1 MGRKIFVSYK
11 YADTHVSSLP
21 SIKGQTTVRDY
32 VDLLQNLIEK
42 TDNINKGEDD
52 GENMSTLKDTTIA
65 SKLGDK
71 IYDSSVTIVFIS
83 KGMKDSALPENEQ
96 WIPWEVS
103 YSLREQSRYG
113 RCSKTNA
120 MLAIVLPDENG
131 SYAYYMEE
139 RHCKNGDN
147 DCFCR
152 IHKTHNLFA
161 ILQKNM
167 FNCKHPQE
175 KDCSKYPSMYQGEP
189 SYIKTVKWNDITK
202 ENFNNYIKA
211 AIDIQRDADE
221 YSIVKNI

>member
-11 YADTHVSSLP
+11 YADTHVLSLP

-32 VDLLQNLIEK
+32 VDSLQNLIEK

-52 GENMSTLKDTTIA
+52 GEDMSTLKDTTIA

-103 YSLREQSRYG
+103 YSLREQSRQG

-131 SYAYYMEE
+131 SYEYYIED
-139 RHCKNGDN
+139 HQCKE
-147 DCFCR
+147 CSCKIF
-152 IHKTHNLFA
+152 KTHYLFA
-161 ILQKNM
+161 ILRENM
-167 FNCKHPQE
+167 FNCKHPQK
-175 KDCSKYPSMYQGEP
+175 KDCSEYPNMYQGEP
-189 SYIKTVKWNDITK
+189 SYIKTVKWKDITK
-202 ENFNNYIKA
+202 ENFNSYIET
-211 AIDIQRDADE
+211 AIDIQQRADE
-221 YSIVKNI
+221 YNIVKNI